1 MKNPIKLI
9 RVIEIGIIFLL
20 VFCTEAVEATVLP
33 ERQLENSVNMQDDA
47 IKPISR
53 GEFVVN
59 LMKLFEE
66 EIGPYG
72 EGSYVFIDAGMNTVY
87 GYYIQAAFYSGV
99 INGMGEDNSYFKPN
113 DSLTREQAA
122 VILGQ
127 FIGQVEMEYMKK
139 TIIFR
144 DETVI
149 PPWAK
154 TNIRIVSEAG
164 IMVGDTEGF
173 FNPKDVVTHEM
184 GDTLLIRLKDR
195 YDTFKVGKE

>member
-1 MKNPIKLI
+1 MKNPIKLIKLI

-122 VILGQ
+122 VILG
-127 FIGQVEMEYMKK
+127 
-139 TIIFR
+139 
-144 DETVI
+144 
-149 PPWAK
+149 
-154 TNIRIVSEAG
+154 
-164 IMVGDTEGF
+164 
-173 FNPKDVVTHEM
+173 
-184 GDTLLIRLKDR
+184 
-195 YDTFKVGKE
+195 